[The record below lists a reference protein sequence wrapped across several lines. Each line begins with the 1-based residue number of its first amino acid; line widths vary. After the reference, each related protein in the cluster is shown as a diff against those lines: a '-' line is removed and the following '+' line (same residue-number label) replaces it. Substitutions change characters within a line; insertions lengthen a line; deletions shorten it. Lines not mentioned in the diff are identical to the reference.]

1 MDQGRCSEL
10 GPGHLDMCRAR
21 DATLAAASC
30 VCVCGMH
37 ACICI
42 CIVPS
47 VVSPPPARRP
57 SPPFRSHEKGSR
69 QQAAGSILGQA
80 GMTTKSCARR
90 HKHIAVE
97 IEYSIGFVAMHLCFQ
112 FQVGSSQPL
121 HAVVLRPFRALLS
134 PFSKPTTPTWHGA
147 AGLAFG
153 AHAAARR
160 GRAPTEP
167 GRWVGRGALGR
178 SLLDTAPRAVSP
190 AAALHRPAA
199 GPVVFCCLHCLHVPM
214 RAHATHTT
222 CCYNAMR
229 QYIS

>member
-112 FQVGSSQPL
+112 FQVGSRSSHCTPWCCVPFEL
-121 HAVVLRPFRALLS
+121 SSLPSPSLLLRHGTALPVSL
-134 PFSKPTTPTWHGA
+134 
-147 AGLAFG
+147 
-153 AHAAARR
+153 
-160 GRAPTEP
+160 
-167 GRWVGRGALGR
+167 LGR
-178 SLLDTAPRAVSP
+178 TRRQGVGGPRPSP
-190 AAALHRPAA
+190 VD
-199 GPVVFCCLHCLHVPM
+199 G
-214 RAHATHTT
+214 
-222 CCYNAMR
+222 
-229 QYIS
+229 

>member
-37 ACICI
+37 ACMHMHRP
-42 CIVPS
+42 VGRLAAAR
-47 VVSPPPARRP
+47 PPAVATI
-57 SPPFRSHEKGSR
+57 PFPRKG
-69 QQAAGSILGQA
+69 QQAAGSRQHIRPGRHDHQKLRTAAQAHRSRNRILDRICRGAQPN
-80 GMTTKSCARR
+80 
-90 HKHIAVE
+90 
-97 IEYSIGFVAMHLCFQ
+97 YLCFQ

-167 GRWVGRGALGR
+167 GR
-178 SLLDTAPRAVSP
+178 
-190 AAALHRPAA
+190 
-199 GPVVFCCLHCLHVPM
+199 
-214 RAHATHTT
+214 
-222 CCYNAMR
+222 
-229 QYIS
+229 

>member
-1 MDQGRCSEL
+1 MRRLLLLAACVCVACMHAYAYASSRRS
-10 GPGHLDMCRAR
+10 C
-21 DATLAAASC
+21 LAAAR
-30 VCVCGMH
+30 
-37 ACICI
+37 
-42 CIVPS
+42 
-47 VVSPPPARRP
+47 PPAVATI
-57 SPPFRSHEKGSR
+57 PFPRKG
-69 QQAAGSILGQA
+69 QQAAGSRQHIRPGRHDHQKLRTAAQAHRSRNRILDRICRDAPLLSVPGREQEQ
-80 GMTTKSCARR
+80 S
-90 HKHIAVE
+90 
-97 IEYSIGFVAMHLCFQ
+97 
-112 FQVGSSQPL
+112 L